1 MAKDIAL
8 VRLFIWLPR
17 FENFEV
23 SYVCLIRKRI
33 IMANTVVVYKII
45 FSDIALA
52 RSFIWLP
59 RFEGIVLFNGFEW
72 KLKPNKVKILLYQVF
87 NTSGPT

>member
-1 MAKDIAL
+1 MGKDIAL

-33 IMANTVVVYKII
+33 IMAKAAVPYRINFLRYCIGKTIQPAPALWKFWSFLCLSYKKKNNY
-45 FSDIALA
+45 
-52 RSFIWLP
+52 
-59 RFEGIVLFNGFEW
+59 G
-72 KLKPNKVKILLYQVF
+72 
-87 NTSGPT
+87 

>member
-8 VRLFIWLPR
+8 VRLFNWLPR

-33 IMANTVVVYKII
+33 IMAKTAVPYRINCFRCCIGKT
-45 FSDIALA
+45 FHLASAL
-52 RSFIWLP
+52 
-59 RFEGIVLFNGFEW
+59 
-72 KLKPNKVKILLYQVF
+72 
-87 NTSGPT
+87 

>member
-23 SYVCLIRKRI
+23 SYVCLIKKRI

-52 RSFIWLP
+52 RIF
-59 RFEGIVLFNGFEW
+59 
-72 KLKPNKVKILLYQVF
+72 
-87 NTSGPT
+87 

>member
-1 MAKDIAL
+1 MGKDVAL

-23 SYVCLIRKRI
+23 CYVCLIRKRI
-33 IMANTVVVYKII
+33 IMAKTVVVYKII

-52 RSFIWLP
+52 RISSGSRALKV
-59 RFEGIVLFNGFEW
+59 VLFNCFEW
-72 KLKPNKVKILLYQVF
+72 KLKPNKVQILLYQVF